1 MPRVYLSDND
11 RLTERLVS
19 WTYGEMKC
27 RKISQKTMASEMGIS
42 QAALS
47 QKLKNRSISFADF
60 LTIVRM
66 LEPDAKELDRL
77 LGR

>member
-1 MPRVYLSDND
+1 MPRVHLNEND
-11 RLTERLVS
+11 RLSDRLVS

-27 RKISQKTMASEMGIS
+27 RKISQRTMADEMGIT

-47 QKLKNRSISFADF
+47 QKLKNRSITFKDF
-60 LTIVRM
+60 LVIVRM